1 MVLKAIKIYPE
12 EKRYSTS
19 GCGETYSLVTH
30 EVYLSTIDAEVE
42 EISDGPRIGA
52 RISFTRGRTAYDRPV
67 ILRVGEETY
76 RNMMTAIP
84 ESSKLLAKLD
94 DGDELDWGEY
104 AKTYGVPC
112 IYYGDCMCV
121 VAM

>member
-19 GCGETYSLVTH
+19 SGCGETYSNVTH

-42 EISDGPRIGA
+42 EISDGA

-67 ILRVGEETY
+67 VLRVGEETY
-76 RNMMTAIP
+76 RNMTAI

-94 DGDELDWGEY
+94 DSDELDWGEY

-112 IYYGDCMCV
+112 IYYGDCMYV